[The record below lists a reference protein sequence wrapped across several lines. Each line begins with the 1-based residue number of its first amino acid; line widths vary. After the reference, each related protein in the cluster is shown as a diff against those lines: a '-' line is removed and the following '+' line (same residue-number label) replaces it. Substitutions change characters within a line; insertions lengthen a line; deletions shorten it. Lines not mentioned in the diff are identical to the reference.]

1 MSFALLVVASSVSA
15 AVVHPARQAH
25 IDAVNAASTTWR
37 AAAHPRFA
45 AAPPG
50 ASAPM
55 LGAKGDMKL
64 EVAAA
69 KARGDVVDYVPRGG
83 AAPEAFDSAA
93 RWPECAKL
101 IGDIRDQSNCGCC
114 WAFAGAEAASDRQ
127 CIATGGAVAVPL
139 SAQDV
144 CFNANVDGCDGGQII
159 TPWTYVAK
167 AGAVT
172 GGQYNGT
179 GPFGAG
185 LCADWF
191 APHCHHH
198 GPRGDDPY
206 PAEGDAGCPSEKSP
220 KGPEACGATAAAG
233 HDAFAADKH
242 TFAGDVQ
249 TASGEAAIMAMIAE
263 GGPVET
269 AFTAK
274 DRRGDARARA
284 RAPPPDPPRAL
295 GLRGLRELRGRH
307 LPPRHR
313 RGGRRPRRE
322 IRRLGRRERH
332 QVLEGRELL
341 EPLLGR
347 GGLLPHPPRQQ
358 RGRHRGPG
366 HGQPRGRQVDARG
379 RLGLAAR
386 PGTRPR
392 ARSAPPRAAST
403 APSRSSSR

>member
-1 MSFALLVVASSVSA
+1 MPRRRPGGRRRTRAS
-15 AVVHPARQAH
+15 
-25 IDAVNAASTTWR
+25 
-37 AAAHPRFA
+37 PRR
-45 AAPPG
+45 PG

-93 RWPECAKL
+93 RWPECAAL

-144 CFNANVDGCDGGQII
+144 CFNANVDGCDGGQIV

-185 LCADWF
+185 LCAAWF

-220 KGPEACGATAAAG
+220 KGPEACDATASAG

-242 TFAGDVQ
+242 TFAGEVQ

-263 GGPVET
+263 GGPVYEDFENYAGGIYHHVT
-269 AFTAK
+269 GEEAGGHAVKFVGWGVENGTKYWKVANSWNPYWGEAGYF
-274 DRRGDARARA
+274 RI
-284 RAPPPDPPRAL
+284 
-295 GLRGLRELRGRH
+295 LRGSNE
-307 LPPRHR
+307 
-313 RGGRRPRRE
+313 GGIE
-322 IRRLGRRERH
+322 D
-332 QVLEGRELL
+332 QVTGS
-341 EPLLGR
+341 
-347 GGLLPHPPRQQ
+347 HA
-358 RGRHRGPG
+358 
-366 HGQPRGRQVDARG
+366 DAKW
-379 RLGLAAR
+379 
-386 PGTRPR
+386 TR
-392 ARSAPPRAAST
+392 AGDSD
-403 APSRSSSR
+403 